1 MNRVIIDNDEITMVR
16 FHSRA
21 LGDDA
26 ITQHTYREGGKTY
39 VDVPM
44 IGETMTVYLYNG
56 ARCVDCRELEV
67 EYKWRG
73 R

>member
-44 IGETMTVYLYNG
+44 IGETMTL
-56 ARCVDCRELEV
+56 
-67 EYKWRG
+67 
-73 R
+73 